1 MYHVPE
7 SCNKCGTGT
16 NKVEVTAT
24 DGGHMSE
31 CKTVCELCGFTDYW
45 AHGYFESAQEI
56 TSCCKTYSFT
66 KKPLPKPIPLPKE
79 PLRDSLWLN
88 TWTTPPTPRW
98 DGSYANIRGD

>member
-16 NKVEVTAT
+16 NKVEVIAT

-66 KKPLPKPIPLPKE
+66 KIRSEKPQV
-79 PLRDSLWLN
+79 N
-88 TWTTPPTPRW
+88 TPSSWQGNWSSPPTPSW
-98 DGSYANIRGD
+98 DGSYADIQGDY

>member
-66 KKPLPKPIPLPKE
+66 KKLQLRPVKPQVITP
-79 PLRDSLWLN
+79 SSWQGN
-88 TWTTPPTPRW
+88 WSTPPSPSW